1 MTVPS
6 RSEFMV
12 LAQGGRL
19 VPVYREVFAD
29 HDTPVSAFR
38 KIDDGGFAFLLES
51 VEGGEKWGRYSLLG
65 SRPSLVFTARGNDS
79 EIRRDGVVTRGTRA
93 PLEELA
99 ALLDEHQAVA
109 LPGLPRFCGG
119 AVGFFGYDAVRWI
132 ERLPE
137 RAQRDLDLPDAVFMF
152 GDVVSVFDN
161 LTHTLKV
168 VTHAR
173 GGSDPGAAYD
183 RAVLRLEAEV
193 TRLRA
198 PLAWAEPVGGGPLAE
213 PESSVSRAQFH
224 VAVEQAKE
232 HIRAGD
238 IFQVVLSHRMSARV
252 THPAFEAYRAL
263 RVTNPSPY
271 MYFLRLDGFSLVGS
285 SPEVLV
291 RRTDSVVEVRPI
303 AGTRPRG
310 RTSDEDRRLE
320 EELLASEKERAEHV
334 MLVDLG
340 RNDIGRVAE
349 YGTVET
355 NEYMTVERYSQVM
368 HLVSNV
374 RGRARP
380 GLTPLDVVR
389 ACFPAGTV
397 SGAPRVRAM
406 EIIDAL
412 EPVRRGVYAGAVG
425 HFDYHGNLD
434 LCIAIRTLVYANGRA
449 HWGVGAGI
457 VADSVPEHEWD
468 ETMNKGRALW
478 LAVQRA
484 ERGTESSAERGTE
497 SSAER
502 GTESS
507 AERGTG

>member
-1 MTVPS
+1 MIVPT
-6 RSEFMV
+6 RSEFTT
-12 LAQGGRL
+12 LAKSGKL

-29 HDTPVSAFR
+29 LDTPVSAFR
-38 KIDDGGFAFLLES
+38 KVDDGAYAFLLES

-65 SRPSLVFTARGNDS
+65 SRPSMVFIARAG
-79 EIRRDGVVTRGTRA
+79 RGSILAEGKTTELPGH
-93 PLEELA
+93 PLDELA
-99 ALLDEHQAVA
+99 ELLRRHQAVP

-119 AVGFFGYDAVRWI
+119 AVGYLGYDTVRWF

-137 RAQRDLDLPDAVFMF
+137 RARDDQGLPDAVFLF

-173 GGSDPGAAYD
+173 GGSDPGGAYD
-183 RAVLRLEAEV
+183 AAVARIHAEV
-193 TRLRA
+193 ERLRRALPWEEPASGKA
-198 PLAWAEPVGGGPLAE
+198 PAEPVSTQSRDGFLRAVE
-213 PESSVSRAQFH
+213 RAQ
-224 VAVEQAKE
+224 Q

-238 IFQVVLSHRMSARV
+238 IFQVVLSHRMGV
-252 THPAFEAYRAL
+252 PVKQPPFQAYRAL
-263 RVTNPSPY
+263 RVANPSPY
-271 MYFLRLDGFSLVGS
+271 MYFLRLGELGLVGS
-285 SPEVLV
+285 SPEALV
-291 RRTDSVVEVRPI
+291 RRTDGVVEVRPI

-310 RTSDEDRRLE
+310 RAAEEDRALE
-320 EELLASEKERAEHV
+320 AELRADEKERAEHV

-340 RNDIGRVAE
+340 RNDVGRVAE

-355 NEYMTVERYSQVM
+355 NEYMNIERYSQVM

-380 GLTPLDVVR
+380 GLEPLDVVR

-397 SGAPRVRAM
+397 TGAPKVRAM
-406 EIIDAL
+406 EIIEDL

-434 LCIAIRTLVYANGRA
+434 LCIAIRTLIYGGGRA
-449 HWGVGAGI
+449 TWGAGAGI
-457 VADSVPEHEWD
+457 VADSEPEREWQ
-468 ETMNKGRALW
+468 ETLDKGRALW

-484 ERGTESSAERGTE
+484 EQGET
-497 SSAER
+497 
-502 GTESS
+502 
-507 AERGTG
+507 

>member
-1 MTVPS
+1 MIVPTLP
-6 RSEFMV
+6 EFRA
-12 LAQGGRL
+12 LAKSGKL

-29 HDTPVSAFR
+29 LDTPVSAFR
-38 KIDDGGFAFLLES
+38 KVDEGPYSFLLES
-51 VEGGEKWGRYSLLG
+51 VEGGEKWGRYSLIG
-65 SRPSLVFTARGNDS
+65 SRPSLVFIARGDRC
-79 EIRRDGVVTRGTRA
+79 EIREGDTVTPGTRH
-93 PLEELA
+93 PIEELGE
-99 ALLDEHQAVA
+99 LLRRHQAVP

-119 AVGFFGYDAVRWI
+119 AVGYFGYDAVRWF
-132 ERLPE
+132 ERLP
-137 RAQRDLDLPDAVFMF
+137 RKAKDDQNLPDAVFLF

-173 GGSDPGAAYD
+173 GGSDPDAAHAA
-183 RAVLRLEAEV
+183 AVLRLEAEV
-193 TRLRA
+193 ARLRRA
-198 PLAWAEPVGGGPLAE
+198 LPWEDAVAGQPPAEP
-213 PESSVSRAQFH
+213 SSTVTREWFCK
-224 VAVEQAKE
+224 AVDRAKE
-232 HIRAGD
+232 LIRAGD
-238 IFQVVLSHRMSARV
+238 IFQVVLSHRMSSKVAR
-252 THPAFEAYRAL
+252 PAFEAYRAL

-271 MYFLRLDGFSLVGS
+271 MYFLRLGDFALVGS

-291 RRTDSVVEVRPI
+291 RRTDGAGEVRPI

-310 RTSDEDRRLE
+310 RNADEDLALE
-320 EELLASEKERAEHV
+320 EELRASDKERAEHV

-340 RNDIGRVAE
+340 RNDVGRVAE

-355 NEYMTVERYSQVM
+355 NEYMVVERYSQVM

-380 GLTPLDVVR
+380 DLQALDIVR

-397 SGAPRVRAM
+397 SGAPKVRAM
-406 EIIDAL
+406 EIIEEL

-434 LCIAIRTLVYANGRA
+434 LCIAIRTLIYANGQA

-457 VADSVPEHEWD
+457 VADSEPEREWE
-468 ETMNKGRALW
+468 ETLNKGRALW

-484 ERGTESSAERGTE
+484 EQGQA
-497 SSAER
+497 
-502 GTESS
+502 
-507 AERGTG
+507 